1 MVAKKTG
8 ISREMIIHPG
18 ETIADILSERGISQ
32 LELASSTGVS
42 PAYVSKVV
50 SGKKDISA
58 KFAFALEYA
67 LDVPKSFWL
76 NLQAN
81 YDAEL
86 LEYNEPYT
94 ITEDER
100 IARASLTDVVKYLR
114 NQGKLPQHEETDESI
129 LSLRKALRVSNI
141 TNVCHNVLIE
151 EYKPEKNTRHNLYV
165 LGAWLRL
172 CQIKSEE
179 HRLDAS
185 FSHENIDS
193 LVNEITNIMK
203 SGKPETND
211 TLHTSF
217 LKYGI
222 DYSILKPFKSAPV
235 QGFISSKADGTY
247 QMVVSESDS
256 SSKSFWTNVFH
267 ELGHIVNG
275 DIRKNTS
282 FIDNGCNPDID
293 RKADEFAKSIIG

>member
-1 MVAKKTG
+1 MGPPSLGEKKFSRSRNDICFVGIKKQEAKCFLLSYYAF
-8 ISREMIIHPG
+8 ILFII
-18 ETIADILSERGISQ
+18 
-32 LELASSTGVS
+32 
-42 PAYVSKVV
+42 
-50 SGKKDISA
+50 
-58 KFAFALEYA
+58 
-67 LDVPKSFWL
+67 
-76 NLQAN
+76 
-81 YDAEL
+81 
-86 LEYNEPYT
+86 
-94 ITEDER
+94 
-100 IARASLTDVVKYLR
+100 
-114 NQGKLPQHEETDESI
+114 
-129 LSLRKALRVSNI
+129 
-141 TNVCHNVLIE
+141 IE